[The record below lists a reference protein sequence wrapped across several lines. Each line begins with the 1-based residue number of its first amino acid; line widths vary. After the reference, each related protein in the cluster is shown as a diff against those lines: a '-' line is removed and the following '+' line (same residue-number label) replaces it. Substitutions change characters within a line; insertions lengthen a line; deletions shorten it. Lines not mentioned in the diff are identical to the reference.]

1 MENGID
7 KIAGNSYDIND
18 NVNDF
23 VIRINPDPQNS
34 QSLIEPR
41 EETEEPNNIG
51 DGFVIKNFNVYYLNS
66 QKERA
71 FIEFDIDQYPF

>member
-7 KIAGNSYDIND
+7 KIAGNGHDTDD

-23 VIRINPDPQNS
+23 VIRNSADPQNS

-41 EETEEPNNIG
+41 EEAEELNNIG
-51 DGFVIKNFNVYYLNS
+51 DGFAIKNFSFYYLNDR
-66 QKERA
+66 KERA
-71 FIEFDIDQYPF
+71 FIEFDVDQYPF